1 MFRLL
6 RTKRIRIK
14 QRKYFLFTH
23 VAASNC
29 TAAGDSYTSTYLSEV
44 RFTFEWLK
52 GYTYRCKEI
61 KDIGKNKT
69 FRILAAEVSVGE
81 GSSGAMVLG
90 KLSGPLRLY
99 FSLYRAVS
107 QRGGERRKKREMIGD
122 RKNVQRTPPARTAST
137 VGPCPTIA

>member
-1 MFRLL
+1 MFRFL

-14 QRKYFLFTH
+14 QPKYFLFTH

-61 KDIGKNKT
+61 KDIRKNKT

-90 KLSGPLRLY
+90 KLPVPGRPTHGKILGQGPTALAVGAGGVVLTFLLPSVVLSS
-99 FSLYRAVS
+99 FSPIL
-107 QRGGERRKKREMIGD
+107 GD
-122 RKNVQRTPPARTAST
+122 
-137 VGPCPTIA
+137 GPI